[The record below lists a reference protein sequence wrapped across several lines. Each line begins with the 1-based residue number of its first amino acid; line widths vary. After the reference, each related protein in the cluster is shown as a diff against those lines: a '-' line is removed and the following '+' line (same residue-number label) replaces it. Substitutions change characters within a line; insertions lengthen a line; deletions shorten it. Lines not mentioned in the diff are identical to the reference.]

1 MRIGNA
7 SKDENKKYVNG
18 KAGDQ
23 THEEVYI
30 REWYNRP
37 WNLIIRA
44 KNNSDAEKIAVLMEQ
59 ACAND
64 NIGYDQNERNSLLTK
79 LKANGFNFTTVG
91 PCETDCSALVSTILI
106 AIGIPESLMTVG
118 GNLRV
123 TWNLE
128 EALRTLPDKFEF
140 FDGHDFCE
148 ITDNLKRG
156 DILLNSGHHVA
167 VALDNGKNIKVEA
180 APAVEVPINN
190 SSFTIGQEVTLVPG
204 SKWWDGSAIPAWV
217 FGARLYIRE
226 INSNGRIV
234 VSTQKTGAVTGAV
247 DQRSI
252 TQYTAPRA
260 QGYKVQV
267 RVNSYLNV
275 RAGAGTNYKAIGR
288 MYNGNVTTIVSEQG
302 GWGQRAEGGWISLNY
317 TTKV

>member
-44 KNNSDAEKIAVLMEQ
+44 RNNSDAEKIAVLMEQ

-64 NIGYDQNERNSLLTK
+64 NIGYDQNERNSLLAK
-79 LKANGFNFTTVG
+79 LKGNSFNFTTVG

-167 VALDNGKNIKVEA
+167 VALDNGKNIKTEA
-180 APAVEVPINN
+180 APDVAVPINN
-190 SSFTIGQEVTLVPG
+190 SNLTVGQEVKLVPG
-204 SKWWDGSAIPAWV
+204 SKWYDGSTIPSWV
-217 FGARLYIRE
+217 FGSKLYIRE
-226 INSNGRIV
+226 INNNGRIV

-252 TQYTAPRA
+252 QEYGEPRA
-260 QGYKVQV
+260 QGYVVKV

-275 RAGAGTNYKAIGR
+275 RKGPGTGYGTCGR
-288 MYNGNVTTIVSEQG
+288 LYNGNTTTIISEQS
-302 GWGQRAEGGWISLNY
+302 GWGERAEGGWISLNY
-317 TTKV
+317 TVKV